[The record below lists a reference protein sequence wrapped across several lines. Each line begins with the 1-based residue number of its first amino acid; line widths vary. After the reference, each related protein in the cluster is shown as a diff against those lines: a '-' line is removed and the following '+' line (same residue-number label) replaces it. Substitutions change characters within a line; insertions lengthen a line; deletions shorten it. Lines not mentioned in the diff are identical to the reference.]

1 LHLYNDSISKIAE
14 GDWQQVI
21 RKAKL
26 DDVKDIYKLIEI
38 YAGKGEML
46 HRPLTDI
53 YDNLRDFYVYE
64 ENGAIA
70 GACALHICWEDMGE
84 IRSLAV
90 SEGASGKGVGSMLVN
105 ACLDEARS
113 LGIPK
118 VFALT
123 YKTGFFEKLGFKPVG
138 KEVLPHKVWGECVRC
153 FKFPNCDENAVMIEL

>member
-1 LHLYNDSISKIAE
+1 M
-14 GDWQQVI
+14 I

-26 DDVKDIYKLIEI
+26 SDVKDIYKLIETF
-38 YAGKGEML
+38 ANKGEML

-64 ENGAIA
+64 ENGIVI
-70 GACALHICWEDMGE
+70 GACALHISWEDMGE

-90 SEGASGKGVGSMLVN
+90 SEAAGGKGVGSLLIN
-105 ACLDEARS
+105 SCLDEAKA

-123 YKTGFFEKLGFKPVG
+123 YKPGFFEKLGFKPIG

-153 FKFPNCDENAVMIEL
+153 FKFPNCDEMAVMIEL

>member
-1 LHLYNDSISKIAE
+1 M
-14 GDWQQVI
+14 I

-26 DDVKDIYKLIEI
+26 ADVKDIYKFIEI
-38 YAGKGEML
+38 FANKGEML

-53 YDNLRDFYVYE
+53 YDSLRDFYVYE
-64 ENGAIA
+64 ENDVVV
-70 GACALHICWEDMGE
+70 GACALHISWEDMGE

-90 SEGASGKGVGSMLVN
+90 SEAAGGKGIGSFLVN

-123 YKTGFFEKLGFKPVG
+123 YKPGFFEKLGFKPIG

-153 FKFPNCDENAVMIEL
+153 FKFPDCDENALMIEL

>member
-1 LHLYNDSISKIAE
+1 M
-14 GDWQQVI
+14 I
-21 RKAKL
+21 RKAKIA
-26 DDVKDIYKLIEI
+26 DVKDIHKLIEVF
-38 YAGKGEML
+38 ANKGEML

-53 YDNLRDFYVYE
+53 YDSLRDFYVYE
-64 ENGAIA
+64 EKGVII
-70 GACALHICWEDMGE
+70 GGCALHICWEDMGE

-90 SEGASGKGVGSMLVN
+90 SEEAGGKGIGTVLVN
-105 ACLDEARS
+105 ACLDEARA

-123 YKTGFFEKLGFKPVG
+123 YKPGFFEKVGFKQIG

>member
-1 LHLYNDSISKIAE
+1 M
-14 GDWQQVI
+14 I

-26 DDVKDIYKLIEI
+26 SDVKDIYKLIEVF
-38 YAGKGEML
+38 ANKGEML

-53 YDNLRDFYVYE
+53 YDSLRDFYVYE
-64 ENGAIA
+64 ENSIVV
-70 GACALHICWEDMGE
+70 GACALHISWEDMGE

-90 SEGASGKGVGSMLVN
+90 SEAVGGKGIGSLLVN
-105 ACLDEARS
+105 ACLDEARA

-123 YKTGFFEKLGFKPVG
+123 YKPGFFEKLGFKPIG

-153 FKFPNCDENAVMIEL
+153 FKFPNCDEMAVMIEL

>member
-1 LHLYNDSISKIAE
+1 M
-14 GDWQQVI
+14 I
-21 RKAKL
+21 RKARIA
-26 DDVKDIYKLIEI
+26 DVKDIYKLIETF
-38 YAGKGEML
+38 ANKGEML

-53 YDNLRDFYVYE
+53 YDSLRDFYVYE
-64 ENGAIA
+64 EKGVII

-90 SEGASGKGVGSMLVN
+90 SGEAGGKGIGTFLVN
-105 ACLDEARS
+105 ACLDEARA

-123 YKTGFFEKLGFKPVG
+123 YKPGFFEKVGFKPIG

>member
-1 LHLYNDSISKIAE
+1 M
-14 GDWQQVI
+14 I

-26 DDVKDIYKLIEI
+26 SDVKDIYKLIETF
-38 YAGKGEML
+38 ANKGEML

-64 ENGAIA
+64 ENGIVS
-70 GACALHICWEDMGE
+70 GACALHISWEDMGE

-90 SEGASGKGVGSMLVN
+90 SEAAGGKGVGSLLIN
-105 ACLDEARS
+105 SCLDEAKA

-123 YKTGFFEKLGFKPVG
+123 YKPGFFEKLGFKPIG

-153 FKFPNCDENAVMIEL
+153 FKFPNCDEMAVMIEL

>member
-1 LHLYNDSISKIAE
+1 M
-14 GDWQQVI
+14 I
-21 RKAKL
+21 RKAKIA
-26 DDVKDIYKLIEI
+26 DVKDIHKLIEVF
-38 YAGKGEML
+38 ANRGEML

-53 YDNLRDFYVYE
+53 YDSLRDFYVYE
-64 ENGAIA
+64 ETGVII

-90 SEGASGKGVGSMLVN
+90 SGEAGGKGIGTVLVN
-105 ACLDEARS
+105 ACLDEARA

-123 YKTGFFEKLGFKPVG
+123 YKPGFFEKVGFKPIG

>member
-1 LHLYNDSISKIAE
+1 M
-14 GDWQQVI
+14 I
-21 RKAKL
+21 RKAKIA
-26 DDVKDIYKLIEI
+26 DVKDIQKLIEVF
-38 YAGKGEML
+38 ANKGEML

-53 YDNLRDFYVYE
+53 YDSLRDFYVYE
-64 ENGAIA
+64 EKGIII

-90 SEGASGKGVGSMLVN
+90 SGEAGGKGIGTVLVN
-105 ACLDEARS
+105 ACLDEARA

-123 YKTGFFEKLGFKPVG
+123 YKPGFFEKVGFKQIG
-138 KEVLPHKVWGECVRC
+138 KEVLPHKVWSDCVRC

>member
-1 LHLYNDSISKIAE
+1 M
-14 GDWQQVI
+14 I
-21 RKAKL
+21 RKAKIA
-26 DDVKDIYKLIEI
+26 DVRDIHKLIE
-38 YAGKGEML
+38 AFANKGEML

-53 YDNLRDFYVYE
+53 YDSLRDFYVYE
-64 ENGAIA
+64 EKGVII
-70 GACALHICWEDMGE
+70 GACALHICWEDVGE

-90 SEGASGKGVGSMLVN
+90 SEDAGGKGIGTVLVN
-105 ACLDEARS
+105 ACLDEARA

-123 YKTGFFEKLGFKPVG
+123 YKPGFFEKVGFKPIG

>member
-1 LHLYNDSISKIAE
+1 M
-14 GDWQQVI
+14 I
-21 RKAKL
+21 RKAKIA
-26 DDVKDIYKLIEI
+26 DVKDIHKLIEVF
-38 YAGKGEML
+38 ANKGEML

-53 YDNLRDFYVYE
+53 YDSLRDFYVYE
-64 ENGAIA
+64 EKGVII
-70 GACALHICWEDMGE
+70 GACALHICWEDVAE

-90 SEGASGKGVGSMLVN
+90 SGEAGGKGIGTVLVN
-105 ACLDEARS
+105 ACLDEARA

-123 YKTGFFEKLGFKPVG
+123 YKPGFFEKVGFKQIG

>member
-1 LHLYNDSISKIAE
+1 
-14 GDWQQVI
+14 VI
-21 RKAKL
+21 RKAKIA
-26 DDVKDIYKLIEI
+26 DVKEIHKLIDVF
-38 YAGKGEML
+38 ANKGEML

-53 YDNLRDFYVYE
+53 YDSLRDFYVYE
-64 ENGAIA
+64 EKGVII

-90 SEGASGKGVGSMLVN
+90 SGEAGGKGIGTVLVN
-105 ACLDEARS
+105 ACLDEARG

-123 YKTGFFEKLGFKPVG
+123 YKPGFFEKVGFKQIG

>member
-1 LHLYNDSISKIAE
+1 M
-14 GDWQQVI
+14 I

-26 DDVKDIYKLIEI
+26 SDVKDIYKLIE
-38 YAGKGEML
+38 AFANKGEML

-53 YDNLRDFYVYE
+53 YDSLRDFYVYE
-64 ENGAIA
+64 ENSIA
-70 GACALHICWEDMGE
+70 VGACALHISWEDMGE

-90 SEGASGKGVGSMLVN
+90 SEAAGGKGIGSLLVN
-105 ACLDEARS
+105 ACLDEARA

-123 YKTGFFEKLGFKPVG
+123 YKPGFFEKLGFKPIG

-153 FKFPNCDENAVMIEL
+153 FKFPNCDEMAVMIEL

>member
-1 LHLYNDSISKIAE
+1 
-14 GDWQQVI
+14 VI
-21 RKAKL
+21 RKARIA
-26 DDVKDIYKLIEI
+26 DVKDIYKLIETF
-38 YAGKGEML
+38 ANKGEML

-53 YDNLRDFYVYE
+53 YDSLRDFYVYE
-64 ENGAIA
+64 EMDVII

-90 SEGASGKGVGSMLVN
+90 SGEAGGKGIGTFLVN
-105 ACLDEARS
+105 ACLDEARA

-123 YKTGFFEKLGFKPVG
+123 YKPGFFEKVGFKPIG

>member
-1 LHLYNDSISKIAE
+1 M
-14 GDWQQVI
+14 I

-26 DDVKDIYKLIEI
+26 SDVKDIYKLIETF
-38 YAGKGEML
+38 ANKGEML

-64 ENGAIA
+64 ENGIVI
-70 GACALHICWEDMGE
+70 GACALHISWEDMGE

-90 SEGASGKGVGSMLVN
+90 SEAAGGKGVGSLLIN
-105 ACLDEARS
+105 SCLDEARA

-123 YKTGFFEKLGFKPVG
+123 YKPGFFEKLGFKPIG

-153 FKFPNCDENAVMIEL
+153 FKFPNCDEMAVMIEL

>member
-1 LHLYNDSISKIAE
+1 M
-14 GDWQQVI
+14 I
-21 RKAKL
+21 RKARIA
-26 DDVKDIYKLIEI
+26 DVKDIYKLIETF
-38 YAGKGEML
+38 ANKGEML

-53 YDNLRDFYVYE
+53 YDSLRDFYVYE
-64 ENGAIA
+64 EMDVII

-90 SEGASGKGVGSMLVN
+90 SGEAGGKGIGTFLVN
-105 ACLDEARS
+105 ACLDEARA

-123 YKTGFFEKLGFKPVG
+123 YKPGFFEKVGFKPIG

>member
-1 LHLYNDSISKIAE
+1 M
-14 GDWQQVI
+14 I

-26 DDVKDIYKLIEI
+26 SDVKDIYKLIETF
-38 YAGKGEML
+38 ANEGEML

-64 ENGAIA
+64 ENGIVI
-70 GACALHICWEDMGE
+70 GACALHISWEDMGE

-90 SEGASGKGVGSMLVN
+90 SEAAGGKGVGSLLIN
-105 ACLDEARS
+105 SCLDEARA

-123 YKTGFFEKLGFKPVG
+123 YKPGFFEKLGFKPIG

-153 FKFPNCDENAVMIEL
+153 FKFPNCDEMAVMIEL

>member
-1 LHLYNDSISKIAE
+1 M
-14 GDWQQVI
+14 I
-21 RKAKL
+21 RKARIA
-26 DDVKDIYKLIEI
+26 DVKDIYKLIETF
-38 YAGKGEML
+38 ANKGEML

-53 YDNLRDFYVYE
+53 YDSLRDFYVYE
-64 ENGAIA
+64 ETDVII

-90 SEGASGKGVGSMLVN
+90 SGEAGGKGIGTFLVN
-105 ACLDEARS
+105 ACLDEARA

-123 YKTGFFEKLGFKPVG
+123 YKPGFFEKVGFKPIG

>member
-1 LHLYNDSISKIAE
+1 
-14 GDWQQVI
+14 VI
-21 RKAKL
+21 RKAKIA
-26 DDVKDIYKLIEI
+26 DVKDIQKLIE
-38 YAGKGEML
+38 AFANKGEML

-64 ENGAIA
+64 EKGVIV
-70 GACALHICWEDMGE
+70 GACALHICWEDVGE
-84 IRSLAV
+84 VRSLAV
-90 SEGASGKGVGSMLVN
+90 SGEAGGKGIGSFLVN
-105 ACLDEARS
+105 ACLDEARG

-123 YKTGFFEKLGFKPVG
+123 YKPGFFEKVGFKQIG

>member
-1 LHLYNDSISKIAE
+1 
-14 GDWQQVI
+14 VI
-21 RKAKL
+21 RKARL
-26 DDVKDIYKLIEI
+26 ADVKDIYKLIETF
-38 YAGKGEML
+38 ANKGEML

-53 YDNLRDFYVYE
+53 YDSLRDFYVYE
-64 ENGAIA
+64 ENDVII

-90 SEGASGKGVGSMLVN
+90 SEEAGGKGIGTFLVN
-105 ACLDEARS
+105 ECLDEARA

-123 YKTGFFEKLGFKPVG
+123 YKPGFFEKVGFKPIG

>member
-1 LHLYNDSISKIAE
+1 M
-14 GDWQQVI
+14 V

-26 DDVKDIYKLIEI
+26 SDVKNIYKIIE
-38 YAGKGEML
+38 AFANKGEML

-64 ENGAIA
+64 ENGIVI
-70 GACALHICWEDMGE
+70 GACALHISWEDMGE

-90 SEGASGKGVGSMLVN
+90 SEAAGGKGIGSLLVN
-105 ACLDEARS
+105 ACLDEARA

-123 YKTGFFEKLGFKPVG
+123 YKPGFFEKIGFKPIG

-153 FKFPNCDENAVMIEL
+153 FKFPNCDEMAVMIEL

>member
-1 LHLYNDSISKIAE
+1 M
-14 GDWQQVI
+14 I
-21 RKAKL
+21 RKAKIA
-26 DDVKDIYKLIEI
+26 DVKDIQKLIE
-38 YAGKGEML
+38 AFANKGEML

-53 YDNLRDFYVYE
+53 YDSLRDFYVYE
-64 ENGAIA
+64 EKGVII
-70 GACALHICWEDMGE
+70 GACALHICWEDVGE

-90 SEGASGKGVGSMLVN
+90 SGEAGGKGIGTILVN
-105 ACLDEARS
+105 ACLDEARA

-123 YKTGFFEKLGFKPVG
+123 YKPVFFEKVGFKQIG